1 MNKLDPMGKLLE
13 AAKFLLESSMP
24 LADDCDESNISMVIK
39 ALEIAMH
46 HHSNSFETSDLME
59 ITTRLG
65 QLNIELKKQ
74 IETHDIQKMLADK
87 IRAGNFDNELF
98 GDIYEILRKDVASR
112 LERSNP
118 AFISNK
124 KFSQFFAN

>member
-1 MNKLDPMGKLLE
+1 MNKLDPTGKLLE
-13 AAKFLLESSMP
+13 AAKFFL
-24 LADDCDESNISMVIK
+24 ESNIPPDGGYEESNIWMVIK
-39 ALEIAMH
+39 ALEIAIH
-46 HHSNSFETSDLME
+46 RRSNSFDTSDLME
-59 ITTRLG
+59 NITKLEH
-65 QLNIELKKQ
+65 LNIELKKQ
-74 IETHDIQKMLADK
+74 TETDDFQKILADK
-87 IRAGNFDNELF
+87 IRAGDFDNELF